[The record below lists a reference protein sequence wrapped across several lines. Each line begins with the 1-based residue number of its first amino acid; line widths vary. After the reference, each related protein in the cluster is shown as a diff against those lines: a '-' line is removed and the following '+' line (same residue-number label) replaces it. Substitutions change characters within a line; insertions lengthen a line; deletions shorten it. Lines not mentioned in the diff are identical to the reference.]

1 MDEEII
7 IKRLDYMREK
17 LKDLDQDLNN
27 YESFSSKKNLL
38 KTIRGAIERWCEEI
52 VESAVTIN
60 NELLSSIN
68 KVPDSYY
75 KSFIELESLN
85 IFNEKDLE
93 KLASTAGY
101 RNRLAHDYMNI
112 DPEIS
117 INSAKNILN
126 IYKKYIKE
134 IYSYLENKKD

>member
-1 MDEEII
+1 MDDEII

-17 LKDLDQDLNN
+17 LNDLEQDLYN
-27 YESFSSKKNLL
+27 YENLSHGDKMA
-38 KTIRGAIERWCEEI
+38 KTIRGAVERWCEEI

-75 KSFIELESLN
+75 KSFIELKSLE
-85 IFNEKDLE
+85 IFKDEVFLG
-93 KLASTAGY
+93 KIASTAGY

-117 INSAKNILN
+117 INSAKNILR
-126 IYKKYIKE
+126 IYREYIKT
-134 IYSYLENKKD
+134 IYSYLENK